1 MSKIDRTA
9 RAGQL
14 LSFENEYREKGILVA
29 GMDEVGRGP
38 LAGNVVAAC
47 VILPSE
53 PLIPWIDD
61 SKKLSETRREKVFDE
76 IMAIALYVG
85 IGKCSPE
92 RIDSINILEAT
103 KEAMREAAKGVPASV
118 FLIDAVKNLGLSGR
132 EVPIIKGD
140 AQSYSI
146 AAASIVAKVIRDRE
160 MREMDA
166 LYPGYEFARNKGYGT
181 AAHIAALRRLG
192 PTPIHRR
199 SFISHF
205 V

>member
-1 MSKIDRTA
+1 MSKTDRTA
-9 RAGQL
+9 RVGQL
-14 LSFENEYREKGILVA
+14 LSFENEYRKKGILVA

-76 IMAIALYVG
+76 IMAIALYVC